1 MESTPPHNT
10 NTSIKDKDKDKDKPT
25 TIIIADSPE
34 SEELLHSDITEDE
47 EEEEEEAES
56 QTEGKPSP
64 PHIPTIPT
72 NTTPKTNNPN
82 TSEAVRSPSLSPT
95 RSKKRA
101 IDTML
106 DGEEDKECIN
116 VQEKP
121 PPPLPK
127 RTSSQ
132 SPVKSARL
140 APPSPP
146 SVITANT
153 FMDHSL
159 YIKGDANF
167 EFAREML
174 DQYRLGNG
182 GLDNGG
188 PILEFFDKWIKE
200 IKPGSVVIADALF
213 DLLLEE
219 YNPTTDEP
227 LVARIPLVMNQILQ
241 RKYSPQHSDGI

>member
-1 MESTPPHNT
+1 MESTSPQN
-10 NTSIKDKDKDKDKPT
+10 NNNKDKEKQIT

-34 SEELLHSDITEDE
+34 SEEEELLHSDITEE
-47 EEEEEEAES
+47 EEES
-56 QTEGKPSP
+56 HTEGKPSP
-64 PHIPTIPT
+64 PLVSTIT
-72 NTTPKTNNPN
+72 KSSISVTTTTTTTTKAKSPPRD
-82 TSEAVRSPSLSPT
+82 RSQSHSPT

-121 PPPLPK
+121 PPPIPK

-153 FMDHSL
+153 FMDHPL

-174 DQYRLGNG
+174 DQYRLENG

-200 IKPGSVVIADALF
+200 IKPGSIVIADALF
-213 DLLLEE
+213 DLLLED

-241 RKYSPQHSDGI
+241 RKYSPQQSDGI

>member
-1 MESTPPHNT
+1 MESTQPHN
-10 NTSIKDKDKDKDKPT
+10 NNKNNNNSDKSIT
-25 TIIIADSPE
+25 TIIIADTPE
-34 SEELLHSDITEDE
+34 SEEEEVLHSDITEE
-47 EEEEEEAES
+47 EEES

-64 PHIPTIPT
+64 PLVSTIT
-72 NTTPKTNNPN
+72 KSSISITTTTTTTTTTKAKTPPRD
-82 TSEAVRSPSLSPT
+82 RSQSHSPT

-127 RTSSQ
+127 RNSSQ
-132 SPVKSARL
+132 SPLKSARL

-153 FMDHSL
+153 FMDQPL
-159 YIKGDANF
+159 YTKGDANY
-167 EFAREML
+167 ESARDML
-174 DQYRLGNG
+174 DQYRLENG
-182 GLDNGG
+182 ELENEA
-188 PILEFFDKWIKE
+188 PILGFFDKWIKE
-200 IKPGSVVIADALF
+200 IKPGSVSIADALF
-213 DLLLEE
+213 DCLLDE
-219 YNPTTDEP
+219 YNPIVDDR

-241 RKYSPQHSDGI
+241 RKYTTKN

>member
-1 MESTPPHNT
+1 MESTSPQN
-10 NTSIKDKDKDKDKPT
+10 NNKDKEKTIT

-34 SEELLHSDITEDE
+34 SEEEELLHSDITEE
-47 EEEEEEAES
+47 EEES

-64 PHIPTIPT
+64 PLVSTIT
-72 NTTPKTNNPN
+72 KSSISITTTTTTTTTTKAKTPPRD
-82 TSEAVRSPSLSPT
+82 RSQSHSPI

-219 YNPTTDEP
+219 YHPTTDEP

-241 RKYSPQHSDGI
+241 RKYSPQYSDGI